1 MILLDT
7 NVVSELRKIALGRA
21 DPRVASWDR
30 QQKAD
35 QLFLSV
41 MSLYEIEKAILLLE
55 RREPKQS
62 AVLRNWLD
70 GTLIP
75 AFAGRIIAVDVTV
88 AAMAARLQIPDPR
101 PTSDSLFAATAI
113 IHGLTI
119 ATRNTAD
126 FSGLPVALFN
136 PWLA

>member
-7 NVVSELRKIALGRA
+7 NFVSELRKIALGRA
-21 DPRVASWDR
+21 DPQVARWDR

-41 MSLYEIEKAILLLE
+41 MSLYEIEKAILLQE
-55 RREPKQS
+55 RRNPKQS

-75 AFAGRIIAVDVTV
+75 AFAGRIIAVDVPV
-88 AAMAARLQIPDPR
+88 AAMAARLQIPNPR
-101 PTSDSLFAATAI
+101 PIADSLIAATAI

>member
-7 NVVSELRKIALGRA
+7 NVVSELRKIGSGRA
-21 DPRVASWDR
+21 DPRVAEWDR
-30 QQKAD
+30 QQKPD
-35 QLFLSV
+35 LLFLSV
-41 MSLYEIEKAILLLE
+41 MSLYEIEQGILLLE
-55 RREPKQS
+55 RRDPKQS

-75 AFAGRIIAVDVTV
+75 AFAGRIIAVDATI
-88 AAMAARLQIPDPR
+88 AMMAARLQIPDPR
-101 PTSDSLFAATAI
+101 PIADSLIAATAI

-119 ATRNTAD
+119 ATRNTSD
-126 FSGLPVALFN
+126 FQGLPLALFN

>member
-21 DPRVASWDR
+21 DPQVAGWDR

-41 MSLYEIEKAILLLE
+41 MSLYEIEQGILLLE
-55 RREPKQS
+55 RRDPKQS

-70 GTLIP
+70 GTLFP
-75 AFAGRIIAVDVTV
+75 AFAGRIIAVDATI
-88 AAMAARLQIPDPR
+88 AMMAARLQIPNPR
-101 PTSDSLFAATAI
+101 PIADSLIAATAI

-126 FSGLPVALFN
+126 FSGLPLALLN

>member
-7 NVVSELRKIALGRA
+7 NVVSELRKIGSGRA
-21 DPRVASWDR
+21 DPRVAEWDR

-41 MSLYEIEKAILLLE
+41 MSLYEIEQAILLLE
-55 RREPKQS
+55 RRDPKQS
-62 AVLRNWLD
+62 QVLRTWLD
-70 GTLIP
+70 GMLIP
-75 AFAGRIIAVDVTV
+75 AFAGRIIAVDVPV
-88 AAMAARLQIPDPR
+88 AAMAARLQIPNPR
-101 PTSDSLFAATAI
+101 PIADSLIAATAI

-119 ATRNTAD
+119 ATRNTGD
-126 FSGLPVALFN
+126 FQGLPVALFN